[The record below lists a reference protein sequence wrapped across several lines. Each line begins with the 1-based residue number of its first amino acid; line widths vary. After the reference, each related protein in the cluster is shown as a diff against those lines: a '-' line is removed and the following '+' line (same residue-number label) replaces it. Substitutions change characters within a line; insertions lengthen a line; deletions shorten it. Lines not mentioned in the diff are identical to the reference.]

1 MQPFITKKLLLSVGI
16 NLDANEEEKLL
27 VHLNETL
34 EERVGIEITDSLDD
48 NQLEELAKLQE
59 SGDDEATQAWMTI
72 NVPDLHEI
80 IKDEIDILLGEIAD
94 NTDNLNSKD

>member
-16 NLDANEEEKLL
+16 NHDANEEEKLL

-59 SGDDEATQAWMTI
+59 SGDDEATQAWMTT

>member
-59 SGDDEATQAWMTI
+59 SGDDEATQAWMTT

>member
-16 NLDANEEEKLL
+16 NLDANEEENLL

-59 SGDDEATQAWMTI
+59 SGDDEATQAWMTT